1 MSLYRLRYKP
11 GTDAGIKWALIRY
24 PAHGGWSREKAETVL
39 AAMPVPERMEL
50 EEVDE

>member
-11 GTDAGIKWALIRY
+11 GTNDGVKFASIRY
-24 PAHGGWSREKAETVL
+24 PARGGWTREKAETVL